1 MKTERIDK
9 VLAKHG
15 FGTRKEVK
23 KILHTGN
30 VSVNEN
36 IVTSQDYK
44 IDLEKDTLFVEGEKI
59 NLRTNLYLMMNKC
72 QNVVCSSKDGLHKT
86 VFDLLAEEDNHS
98 FMGGDLHCT
107 GRLDIDTEGLLILT
121 TDGSLTHRLISPK
134 SEITKT
140 YFVELRDCVNS
151 ENQNNYIEMCKNGLE
166 IPPEGNEAG
175 FFSLPAKLEF
185 LSEKSC
191 TLTITEGK
199 YHQVK
204 RMFKVL
210 GNEVVFLKRIAIGSL
225 KLDEN
230 LAPGEYREL
239 SNDEIN
245 EIFSF

>member
-1 MKTERIDK
+1 
-9 VLAKHG
+9 
-15 FGTRKEVK
+15 
-23 KILHTGN
+23 
-30 VSVNEN
+30 
-36 IVTSQDYK
+36 
-44 IDLEKDTLFVEGEKI
+44 
-59 NLRTNLYLMMNKC
+59 
-72 QNVVCSSKDGLHKT
+72 
-86 VFDLLAEEDNHS
+86 
-98 FMGGDLHCT
+98 
-107 GRLDIDTEGLLILT
+107 
-121 TDGSLTHRLISPK
+121 
-134 SEITKT
+134 
-140 YFVELRDCVNS
+140 
-151 ENQNNYIEMCKNGLE
+151 MCKNGLE

-210 GNEVVFLKRIAIGSL
+210 GNEVIFLKRIAIGSL

>member
-23 KILHTGN
+23 KLLHTGN
-30 VSVNEN
+30 VTVNEN

-151 ENQNNYIEMCKNGLE
+151 ENQNNYIEHRASS
-166 IPPEGNEAG
+166 P
-175 FFSLPAKLEF
+175 S
-185 LSEKSC
+185 
-191 TLTITEGK
+191 
-199 YHQVK
+199 
-204 RMFKVL
+204 
-210 GNEVVFLKRIAIGSL
+210 
-225 KLDEN
+225 
-230 LAPGEYREL
+230 
-239 SNDEIN
+239 
-245 EIFSF
+245 